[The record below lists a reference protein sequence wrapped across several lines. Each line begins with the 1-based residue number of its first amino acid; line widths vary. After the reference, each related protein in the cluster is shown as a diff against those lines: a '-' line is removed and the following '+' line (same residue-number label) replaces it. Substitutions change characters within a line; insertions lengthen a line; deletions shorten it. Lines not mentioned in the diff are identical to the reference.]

1 MDPVVALEDFKKRV
15 ANYEK
20 AYEPIGDYEEE
31 IENIQYC
38 KVMAPSIV
46 SLTSDDQCWKET
58 RGTQHSR
65 IHCRPSYILPSQL

>member
-20 AYEPIGDYEEE
+20 AYEPINDYEEE

-38 KVMAPSIV
+38 KVMAPSIA

-58 RGTQHSR
+58 RGTQHPR